1 MPAPTDDQGYKGETR
16 HKQSHG
22 RKGTGDTDR
31 SGVGHGRDQGGHKRS
46 KAEAMLESCD
56 CFSSLQLQN
65 TTAAKTHAQL
75 TGHGSSR
82 LSQAGSRLSLLAP
95 RKALALANSR
105 HDAAVRRD
113 LGQLTLGQHF

>member
-1 MPAPTDDQGYKGETR
+1 MDQGETR

-65 TTAAKTHAQL
+65 TTAGQDARTAHWP
-75 TGHGSSR
+75 R
-82 LSQAGSRLSLLAP
+82 LQQAESGRQQIEPA
-95 RKALALANSR
+95 
-105 HDAAVRRD
+105 
-113 LGQLTLGQHF
+113 GT